1 MRRIIVSEILGFAA
15 LALLAGCKPA
25 ETNVIT
31 VTAGP
36 AFQKEAQEALIR
48 AKPGNV
54 VMLPAGKLQLDG
66 TLSLTAP
73 GVTIRGA
80 GIDKTTLSFAGQ
92 KTGSAGLL
100 ATADKFTLEDLAIE
114 DTKGDALKVN
124 NADGVTIRRVRVEW
138 TGGPKET
145 NGSYGFYPV
154 QCKNVLIEDSAVIG
168 ASDAGIYVG
177 QSSNIVVRR
186 NRAEKNVAGIEIEN
200 SQHADVYE
208 NTATGNTGG
217 ILVFNL
223 PDLPVKDGQ
232 YTRVYKNNI
241 VDNNLANFAPKG
253 NMVAKVPAGTGLMVL
268 ATKQVEAFNNTI
280 KGNGDASVS
289 IISYQSTGNPMKD
302 ASYYPWIEAIHIHD
316 NTISGGGTAPNGNI
330 GGEIAKVV
338 GKPLPDILYDGMFNP
353 EKLVEKKIPDA
364 LRVCLQNNA
373 AQNNTSATFAN
384 FDAAGGFKKVS
395 RDLAPYNCALPPLE
409 AVVLH

>member
-1 MRRIIVSEILGFAA
+1 MRRIHGLIFLGLAF
-15 LALLAGCKPA
+15 LALLSACKPA
-25 ETNVIT
+25 DNSVINVA
-31 VTAGP
+31 AGP
-36 AFQKEAQEALIR
+36 SFQKDAQEALIR
-48 AKPGNV
+48 AKSGNV
-54 VMLPAGKLQLDG
+54 VVLPAGKLQLDG
-66 TLSLTAP
+66 TLSLTAA

-80 GIDKTTLSFAGQ
+80 GIDKTTLSFSGQ
-92 KTGSAGLL
+92 KTGSAGIL
-100 ATADKFTLEDLAIE
+100 ATADHFTIEDLAIE

-138 TGGPKET
+138 TGGPKDT

-177 QSSNIVVRR
+177 QSQNIVVRR

-208 NTATGNTGG
+208 NTSTGNTGG

-268 ATKQVEAFNNTI
+268 AIKHVEAFGNTI

-289 IISYQSTGNPMKD
+289 IISYQTTGNPMKD
-302 ASYYPWIEAIHIHD
+302 ATYYPWVESVHIHD
-316 NTISGGGTAPNGNI
+316 NAISGGGATPNGNI
-330 GGEIAKVV
+330 GGEIVKVV
-338 GKPLPDILYDGMFNP
+338 GKPLPDILYDGLFNP
-353 EKLVEKKIPDA
+353 EKLVDKKVPDA

-373 AQNNTSATFAN
+373 SATFADFN
-384 FDAAGGFKKVS
+384 AGGGFKKVS
-395 RDLAPYNCALPPLE
+395 RDMAAHNCALPPLD
-409 AVVLH
+409 AVVLPGDH